1 MAWGRSN
8 EEWNRTASLMTLIAS
23 IHSDPDKGSPPTL
36 ATYHPYL
43 PEPEIPEATPDM
55 LAALGIAMRRNK
67 PAEVK
72 HGG

>member
-1 MAWGRSN
+1 
-8 EEWNRTASLMTLIAS
+8 MTLLAS

-43 PEPEIPEATPDM
+43 PEPEIPEATPEV
-55 LAALGIAMRRNK
+55 LQALGLAMQRHS
-67 PAEVK
+67 PPEVT

>member
-8 EEWNRTASLMTLIAS
+8 ENWNHTASLMTLLAS
-23 IHSDPDKGSPPTL
+23 IHSDPSKGSPPTL

-43 PEPEIPEATPDM
+43 PEPEIPEATPEV
-55 LAALGIAMRRNK
+55 LAALGIAMRRHK
-67 PAEVK
+67 PAEVT